1 MNKRCVIIGAGL
13 GGLSCGAVLSRYGY
27 RVTVIEQDNKA
38 GGCLQT
44 FVRDGIK
51 FETGM
56 HFIGS
61 ARRGELLDSLL
72 RFLDIRDNLELR
84 ELNRDGYDV
93 ITYKGQD
100 FPFKSGKEAF
110 VEGLAE
116 FFPSQKDNI
125 ARYIDTV
132 YKASAASSVDSFN
145 PERAMDTNDAIWHM
159 RSVDSVINEL
169 VGDNDL
175 SQILAGNQPLYAGV
189 KGRTPFAL
197 HAFITSFYNRS
208 AWRIAGGS
216 DRIAQLLVDRITANG
231 GSVMTG
237 CKALEIVCNETE
249 ACGVRYI
256 GRNSQEGV
264 LDADYV
270 ISTIH
275 PSITVGMVHS
285 SLFRPAFRKRIQ
297 EMPDTIGVFELYLK
311 FKTDTVPYMNCNR
324 FVYRG
329 GSIWGC
335 DSYTDEDWPRGYL
348 YMHQYPQVDSR
359 YADAG
364 VILAYMHYDELAQW
378 SKTHTG
384 RRGDDYTEFKKR
396 KAEKLI
402 AVAAQQFPEFS
413 NGLESYWTSTPLTY
427 RDYTGAVGGGL
438 YGIAKDVE
446 LGLSGR
452 VSYRTRI
459 RNLLMA
465 GQSVNSHG
473 ILGVLVGSF
482 VVCDSILGNGTLYND
497 IIRSAN

>member
-1 MNKRCVIIGAGL
+1 MKKRCVIIGAGL

-27 RVTVIEQDNKA
+27 QVTVIEKERQA

-44 FVRDGIK
+44 FVRDGVK

-61 ARRGELLDSLL
+61 AGRGELLDSLL
-72 RFLDIRDNLELR
+72 RFLEIRDKLELQ
-84 ELNRDGYDV
+84 ELNRDGYDI

-100 FPFKSGKEAF
+100 FPFRNGKEAF

-116 FFPSQKDNI
+116 YFPHQKDNLKK
-125 ARYIDTV
+125 YIDTV
-132 YKASAASSVDSFN
+132 YKASASSSVESFN
-145 PERAMDTNDAIWHM
+145 PERVMDSGDTVWHT

-169 VGDNDL
+169 VSDKDL
-175 SQILAGNQPLYAGV
+175 RQILAGNQPLYAGV
-189 KGRTPFAL
+189 EGHTPFAL

-208 AWRIAGGS
+208 AWRITGGS
-216 DRIAQLLVDRITANG
+216 DRIARLLVDRITAG
-231 GSVMTG
+231 GGNVMTG
-237 CKALEIVCNETE
+237 CKALEIMCNETE

-256 GRNSQEGV
+256 GKNSQEGV

-275 PSITVGMVHS
+275 PSVTVEMVHS
-285 SLFRPAFRKRIQ
+285 SLFRPAFKKRIQ

-324 FVYRG
+324 FIYRG
-329 GSIWGC
+329 GSVWGC
-335 DSYTDEDWPRGYL
+335 DSYTDADWPRGYL
-348 YMHQYPQVDSR
+348 YMHQYPQVDNR

-364 VILAYMHYDELAQW
+364 VILAYMHNDEVAQW
-378 SKTHTG
+378 SKTYTG
-384 RRGDDYTEFKKR
+384 RRGDDYTEFKKH

-402 AVAAQQFPEFS
+402 AVAAEQFPEFRD
-413 NGLESYWTSTPLTY
+413 GIAGYWTSTPLTY

-459 RNLLMA
+459 RNLFMA

-473 ILGVLVGSF
+473 ILGVLVGSL
-482 VVCDSILGNGTLYND
+482 VVCDSILGNGTLYDD
-497 IIRSAN
+497 IIRAAN